1 MFNKKS
7 KDTIWT
13 DLVVKILT
21 LYTKDNS
28 YIDQAI
34 DLSDPLSNKSS
45 QRLAARILIALADR
59 VSVDKQPELFTIF
72 IRLSRGPHY
81 ELRITSVTAFTILAQ
96 MQNVNRI

>member
-21 LYTKDNS
+21 LYTRDNS

-34 DLSDPLSNKSS
+34 DLADPLSNKSS
-45 QRLAARILIALADR
+45 
-59 VSVDKQPELFTIF
+59 
-72 IRLSRGPHY
+72 
-81 ELRITSVTAFTILAQ
+81 
-96 MQNVNRI
+96 